1 MTKTDLITNIID
13 YIERSYSADDMTDEL
28 YDEMTNFLHT
38 KYIDARVEERIE
50 DENQYEKVRKFYYD
64 IVKNFLSNNADEGL
78 IPYYDNTEKMEYKL
92 VFDGKVNET
101 MKVVLLIA
109 NADSN
114 IIDDYVIVDD
124 FLPIRDKIEVI
135 VSMIMFDKY
144 C

>member
-28 YDEMTNFLHT
+28 YDVMTNFLHA

-114 IIDDYVIVDD
+114 IIEDYVIVDN

-135 VSMIMFDKY
+135 VAMIMFDKY